1 VIRDLLTDL
10 ATDVVGPFSIL
21 DMLGPAFAIATLF
34 FVLRFWFVSKVLLP
48 QARDRLLEA
57 SVVDAL
63 NKAEARAPEFVA
75 RAREVRDG
83 STIPGW
89 ALRVATMA
97 ARDTDVDPTTRGEIV
112 DAVFRPSLETRSL
125 P

>member
-1 VIRDLLTDL
+1 MTDLLRHL
-10 ATDVVGPFSIL
+10 VTDVVGPYSVMDL
-21 DMLGPAFAIATLF
+21 LGIAFAIVCVVSAAR
-34 FVLRFWFVSKVLLP
+34 VYFVSKVLLP
-48 QARDRLLEA
+48 LAKDRLLED
-57 SVVDAL
+57 SVVEAL
-63 NKAEARAPEFVA
+63 KQAEARAPEFVA
-75 RAREVRDG
+75 RARDLRDG

-125 P
+125 M

>member
-1 VIRDLLTDL
+1 MTDLLHRLTH
-10 ATDVVGPFSIL
+10 DVVGPYSVL
-21 DMLGPAFAIATLF
+21 DLLAIGLAIVGLVSGLRVLF
-34 FVLRFWFVSKVLLP
+34 ISKVLLP
-48 QARDRLLEA
+48 LAKDRLLEG

-63 NKAEARAPEFVA
+63 DKAEARAPEFVA
-75 RAREVRDG
+75 RARDLRDG

-125 P
+125 L